1 MFNVPAEAFGAVRPV
16 GAILPTATEA
26 GPCFTK
32 AAYGYAA
39 PKAPAGQSCLDDD
52 ISVTGHACM
61 ALTRLYGLFLICA
74 GHRGKQ
80 WYQDKKR
87 LDVCPE
93 FCQ

>member
-1 MFNVPAEAFGAVRPV
+1 MCRHGPSERYAPLGLSFPPLPRRVPSEAAD
-16 GAILPTATEA
+16 
-26 GPCFTK
+26 
-32 AAYGYAA
+32 GYAA
-39 PKAPAGQSCLDDD
+39 PTASAGQSCLDDD
-52 ISVTGHACM
+52 ISVTGHAYM

-93 FCQ
+93 FRQ